1 MSHACW
7 AAKPTIALQLQVDGS
22 HTWSGQAT
30 AGHTLDL
37 GLGLSAGGRVI
48 MMDDFAWLRE
58 LLARIRSTRARLQ
71 RWNRQRSWDS
81 EEGAGLISS
90 AAGHTE

>member
-1 MSHACW
+1 
-7 AAKPTIALQLQVDGS
+7 
-22 HTWSGQAT
+22 
-30 AGHTLDL
+30 
-37 GLGLSAGGRVI
+37 

-58 LLARIRSTRARLQ
+58 LLAHISSTRARLQ
-71 RWNRQRSWDS
+71 RWSQQRGWDS